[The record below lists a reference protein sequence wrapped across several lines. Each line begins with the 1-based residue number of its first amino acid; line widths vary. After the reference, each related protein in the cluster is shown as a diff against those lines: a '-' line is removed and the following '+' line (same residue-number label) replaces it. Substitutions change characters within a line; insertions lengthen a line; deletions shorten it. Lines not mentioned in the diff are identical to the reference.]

1 MLSKKNRKQYD
12 LKHANGRQHFS
23 LRKTTLGLASVLL
36 STTLYLG
43 TNTVITHAAET
54 NGQSSRESSTSSSVA
69 SSQADSTA
77 GSSTSSQESSSSSTS
92 NQTLVAPAKTQVV
105 DANNLTDSEKAAV
118 ISAIK
123 AVNSDVKSVIVD
135 NDGTA
140 HVTLSDGQ
148 TVKTLNSSETIEV
161 VSSSSTSQNVASS
174 ASNESSNSST
184 TNESANELTSEN
196 VAQEDRASNDAVP
209 ATNSNATNQTNIDIN
224 NVDAKKFN
232 WYTTTD
238 KTGIVITKYMGND
251 STVVIPNTYDF
262 KVAGKLN
269 TATRVSIT
277 WDAIRQIAN
286 NTNTHTI
293 VFSRNTDGSSLG
305 KIALTIDDYKK
316 LSAETVAKELTY
328 DTSAG
333 LWVGAFSPYSVVKV
347 PNGKIAIQ
355 QDTSK
360 TNTWLTAIDA
370 SSLDTSGVTDTTFM
384 FSGLKNLQTLNVSG
398 WNTSQVKDMTAMFY
412 GDESLTNLDVSS
424 WNTANVTSMAGM
436 FQNNFALKSLDVS
449 GWNTGNVTNMRNMFR
464 ATLSLSNLDV
474 SKWNTAN
481 VTDMSGMFWDAPGIY
496 RLVDT
501 GRTGSQT
508 SNNLMYTTSDN
519 FKNWNVSKVTNF
531 QYMFGLSD
539 SSPFVKQNVSGK
551 QVLTY
556 MDLSSWNVSQ
566 NSDKTYM
573 FQFDGSDDLNHYLGL
588 VIKTPAGSPLLAL
601 GYDGMN
607 RSNFVNYTVTK
618 DPKDYSDTSAFTK
631 QIQYTP
637 NIPYVNSSGTLSQF
651 ITEMLR
657 FYSKYSNGLVNNEID
672 PQSDSGSTGLT
683 SAGLTK
689 DASYTSDEDYIYQML
704 LADKEVVTN
713 VDFSKLKAAVDDQEA
728 THESDAYKN
737 ASAEK
742 QKAYDAAV
750 DAGKQVLAN
759 DLAYQTDVDTAT
771 TNINNAKALLSQNVD
786 KSALQKAVDTYPSLT
801 KTAYDSSSK
810 DVQAAF
816 DAALQNGKTVLADP
830 NATQQQVDDAKGALD
845 NAALNMPSGEL
856 VTNKAAGSAE
866 GVYGSKQ
873 SNLSDNDYYVVS
885 IPVNIVT
892 ADGKPYTFSSSDTT
906 GFAVRGVTKL
916 GTGTVI
922 AGKSLSGVTIPSTGL
937 KFNFF
942 AYTAKGTRDL
952 AYALQNDNIT
962 VSNDSTGTSGF
973 LAVTSFN
980 TQYGNTKYVTIT
992 VYKRPN
998 AVTTDIQKN
1007 TNISDAAAFA
1017 KKYVSNYDEVSS
1029 SVTKWSWSTQP
1040 STSTTGQQQGYL
1052 VATVN
1057 GSANS
1062 WTTGTSDISVPVT
1075 LNVTDVS
1082 KDALQKAVDE
1092 QTSTQATPAYY
1103 NADSTK
1109 QKAYDDAV
1117 AAGKTVLANTNAT
1130 QQQVDDAT
1138 KAIETAKG
1146 NLDGKETN
1154 KADLQTSIA
1163 NANTAKSNGTY
1174 DQSSSDKK
1182 SALDQA
1188 LADAE
1193 TVNNKQNATQ
1203 SEVDQAKAALDQ
1215 AIANLDG
1222 LNNAK
1227 TNANTAIDNMQNLN
1241 DAQKTAAKN
1250 AVSAAQTVAD
1260 VTTAQNNAQTTDNNM
1275 KSLSDDDNL
1284 NVDTTKDPYLNADSD
1299 LKTAYDNAKK
1309 AADAVLNKTTGE
1321 SVGASEDP
1329 KHVQDIK
1336 DALDNAASALNGA
1349 TKLNEAKTQAGT
1361 DLSGLTKLNNAQRKT
1376 AQDAIE
1382 NAKTVADVTAAVD
1395 NAKSTNTN
1403 MGDLADDEN
1412 YANADNIKQS
1422 SNYKNADT
1430 DKQKAYDDAVQ
1441 AAQDLLDKSKGTS
1454 TGNVITD
1461 PDAVQAAKQKVD
1473 DAFSALN
1480 GDNKLTAAKNNA
1492 KEAIGNLQNINDAQ
1506 KSSAISAVENAQSI
1520 DDVTTAKTNAQTT
1533 DTNMKS
1539 LHDDTNLNLDIT
1551 ADPYLNAD
1559 QTLKDAYNAAK
1570 KAADAVLAKSTGE
1583 SVGASEDPK
1592 HVQDIKDALDKAA
1605 GALNG
1610 TTKLSEAKSNAAS
1623 DLSGLT
1629 NLNNAQMQTAKKAVA
1644 NAKAVD
1650 DVKAAVNAAKN
1661 TNTNMGTLAA
1671 DENYTDAD
1679 QIKSSVNFTNADADK
1694 QKAYTDALEKVK
1706 TLLDKQN
1713 GSSTNDVTT
1722 DAEAVQAAQTELD
1735 NAAAA
1740 LNGQTKFNADK
1751 QKALDDFDANY
1762 PNLNNAQKATAKKR
1776 ISDATSPAELTS
1788 AQSTNSDL
1796 NTKMGQLKDVAATVS
1811 NTKSTDN
1818 YNYADPAL
1826 KSAYDTTAGKVSATV
1841 DPSGDDLN
1849 SDQVTALINQ
1859 EATDKAALNGE
1870 ARKAAKEALQSA
1882 HDNGESGKTTDPK
1895 YYNATDTPKAN
1906 YDKALTDAESTLS
1919 NDNATLADYQNAKTA
1934 IDDAYKAL
1942 DGVATNKQEL
1952 QSRVSD
1958 ADNVRSSS
1966 DYKNASDDARKTYE
1980 DAIKAG
1986 QDVLDNTNATQVE
1999 VNTARDNIDKAKQAL
2014 ATSANAAQGK
2024 VNSNVTP
2031 TPVGDKTN
2039 LTSEEQD
2046 SIKKAVEDA
2055 NKDNDVKSVTV
2066 DPKSGAATVEFNDG
2080 SKATI
2085 PASKTT
2091 TDTDKTRLK
2100 NDLDD
2105 SKTDA
2110 TKAIHDKAS
2119 TATKEAYD
2127 KAVSAGQT
2135 VFDNDKASQKDIDE
2149 AAEAIETAKKAMEDS
2164 ANAAQSNVN
2173 TNIDKTAV
2181 GNKDAL
2187 TTDEQAA
2194 VKKAVEKG
2202 NPGTTVSVDD
2212 KGTATVTFDDG
2223 SKATIAPEYTVK
2235 GTDKSSLV
2243 KELNNEDAVKN
2254 TQTVTLSDSEDKT
2267 PIQIYQR
2274 ASDEARKAYDDAIAK
2289 GKEVNQN
2296 TTATQDEIDAA
2307 TKAIQDAVKGLT
2319 SSATDAR
2326 LNFDFSFD
2334 KTPVADP
2341 SNVSDTEKQTILA
2354 NVKSKNSNVDTT
2366 KSVVNADGSAT
2377 IVLTDGS
2384 SVTLTPAQTIKDV
2397 NKDELRQDIATADK
2411 LQADTTNYNKAS
2423 DEARSNLE
2431 AALADAKEKE
2441 AGKFSQA
2448 DVDTSDV
2455 NLKKAI
2461 SALQTSIN
2469 SATANNPSVK
2479 TPVGRGRDVN
2489 DDESAAI
2496 KAAVNDANPGNKGVV
2511 VNSDGSATVT
2521 LANGGQVTIPASATT
2536 QDTNKTALKT
2546 AIDNGKAAISSSDFT
2561 NASTTAQD
2569 ELKKAVQ
2576 DGQSVFD
2583 NAGSSQKQIDDAAS
2597 AINTALDKVTK
2608 SINAAKG
2615 KVITDIT
2622 KTPVGDKANLTDDEK
2637 QSVAENVKKAVE
2649 AKTPGENVT
2658 VDVNNDGSATVTF
2671 NDGSKAIVPATDT
2684 VTDTDKSKLK
2694 AALDEAPTVESG
2706 SDFTNASTETQT
2718 NYKQAVEAGQKVF
2731 DNQTSTQKAID
2742 DATEA
2747 INNAKAAL
2755 ADSAKSAAD
2764 KLDVNVVKTQ
2774 VGNKS
2779 VLTDVEKQSVKE
2791 NVTDAI
2797 KAKTPDAE
2805 FDVSVDGTGNATV
2818 TFKDGSKGVISSD
2831 KTVTDVDKT
2840 GLQNDVNEKSS
2851 VEKTPAYY
2859 NASDDAQKEYNDAID
2874 AGQAVLDNPTATKDD
2889 VDKARAAI
2897 AKAKEAL
2904 TGNAT
2909 DKTDLESSIDLAN
2922 EFKDAGDTY
2931 NNASDAQ
2938 RKALDDALAEANKQ
2952 DQDPNATQS
2961 DVNKAQQALDDAF
2974 SAISGDN
2981 DASNAHSPAK
2991 TPVPAAHKNA
3001 LTSEEEAAI
3010 EQAIK
3015 NANDGKVKSV
3025 IVDPLTAEANVIFND
3040 GSKKTYTANE
3050 TIKDVDKSEL
3060 QTQKDLADSAKD
3072 TSSYFNA
3079 SDDKKTA
3086 FDKALADAETILSGN
3101 KKDIASQTDVDNAKS
3116 ALEQAISN
3124 LNGKATDKKPL
3135 EESIALA
3142 KDLQNTDVYNNASD
3156 AQRESLSE
3164 ALSEAE
3170 GQDADP
3176 SATQTDVDAAKAKL
3190 DQALDAFS
3198 GETDASNVKKPAKTP
3213 VPAAHKTA
3221 LTDDEISAVKSAITS
3236 ANSNVKNVDV
3246 DAKGNASILFNDGS
3260 KASLNAS
3267 DTITDVD
3274 KTALQTSD
3282 EAAQGL
3288 KNSSSYYNAS
3298 ADKKQV
3304 FNDALAKADSILN
3317 GQEKDTATQGEIDDA
3332 TQKLNDAARALDG
3345 KATDKTGLEDSITV
3359 ADAAK
3364 DLDTYQ
3370 MASDKQKSDLET
3382 ALKTAKDVDADENA
3396 SQESVD
3402 NAKKALDAALDA
3414 INNSQARDT
3423 KAPETKTEI
3432 HNPDSFSQ
3440 DEQQAI
3446 HGQVQNANPDATDIK
3461 VDDQGNA
3468 TVTYGDGSHTVI
3480 KGEENVKDTAMVDPL
3495 INTGDADAELNSF
3508 SKTPVQDPDKLTD
3521 SEKQQ
3526 VVSNIKTANS
3536 DKHIAD
3542 VDVKDNGRTII
3553 TFEDGTQKE
3562 LDRSQTI
3569 SYPEYSMGDALTTAD
3584 EGNSAQA
3591 EQSLN
3596 SFDKVAVQDPDALT
3610 NTEKQQVVSNI
3621 KTANSD
3627 KHIADVD
3634 VKDNGRTIVT
3644 FEDGTQKELDRSQ
3657 TISYPEY
3664 SMGDAL
3670 TTADEGNS
3678 AQAEQS
3684 LNSFDKVAVQD
3695 PDKLTDSEKNQVA
3708 ENIKNAN
3715 SDKHIA
3721 DVEVKDNGRTIITFE
3736 DGTQK
3741 ELDRSETITY
3751 PDHTSGEALTF
3762 NDAQADQSLNNFDKV
3777 EVQDPDNLTDIEK
3790 NQVAENIKT
3799 ANSDK
3804 HIADVEV
3811 KNDGRTIITFE
3822 DGTQKEL
3829 TPAQTIVEK
3838 PTETPVTP
3846 ASVNKDDL
3854 KKEVAKKDQIHTS
3867 VAYANGSAVNK
3878 KAYDDALAKA
3888 EAVLADE
3895 NASQEDVDAALAGLV
3910 SASQKL
3916 DGKESV
3922 PTSTEKDDTYN
3933 ETSKSN
3939 NPSKLSVTT
3948 ISKVTSS
3955 KKALGKKLGTNAD
3968 KLPQTG
3974 SHESEASVIGLGLLT
3989 LALAVL
3995 GIKKKKDEE

>member
-1 MLSKKNRKQYD
+1 M
-12 LKHANGRQHFS
+12 
-23 LRKTTLGLASVLL
+23 
-36 STTLYLG
+36 
-43 TNTVITHAAET
+43 
-54 NGQSSRESSTSSSVA
+54 
-69 SSQADSTA
+69 
-77 GSSTSSQESSSSSTS
+77 
-92 NQTLVAPAKTQVV
+92 
-105 DANNLTDSEKAAV
+105 
-118 ISAIK
+118 
-123 AVNSDVKSVIVD
+123 
-135 NDGTA
+135 
-140 HVTLSDGQ
+140 
-148 TVKTLNSSETIEV
+148 
-161 VSSSSTSQNVASS
+161 
-174 ASNESSNSST
+174 
-184 TNESANELTSEN
+184 
-196 VAQEDRASNDAVP
+196 
-209 ATNSNATNQTNIDIN
+209 
-224 NVDAKKFN
+224 
-232 WYTTTD
+232 
-238 KTGIVITKYMGND
+238 
-251 STVVIPNTYDF
+251 
-262 KVAGKLN
+262 
-269 TATRVSIT
+269 
-277 WDAIRQIAN
+277 
-286 NTNTHTI
+286 
-293 VFSRNTDGSSLG
+293 
-305 KIALTIDDYKK
+305 
-316 LSAETVAKELTY
+316 
-328 DTSAG
+328 
-333 LWVGAFSPYSVVKV
+333 
-347 PNGKIAIQ
+347 
-355 QDTSK
+355 
-360 TNTWLTAIDA
+360 
-370 SSLDTSGVTDTTFM
+370 
-384 FSGLKNLQTLNVSG
+384 
-398 WNTSQVKDMTAMFY
+398 
-412 GDESLTNLDVSS
+412 
-424 WNTANVTSMAGM
+424 
-436 FQNNFALKSLDVS
+436 
-449 GWNTGNVTNMRNMFR
+449 
-464 ATLSLSNLDV
+464 
-474 SKWNTAN
+474 
-481 VTDMSGMFWDAPGIY
+481 
-496 RLVDT
+496 
-501 GRTGSQT
+501 
-508 SNNLMYTTSDN
+508 
-519 FKNWNVSKVTNF
+519 
-531 QYMFGLSD
+531 
-539 SSPFVKQNVSGK
+539 
-551 QVLTY
+551 
-556 MDLSSWNVSQ
+556 
-566 NSDKTYM
+566 
-573 FQFDGSDDLNHYLGL
+573 
-588 VIKTPAGSPLLAL
+588 
-601 GYDGMN
+601 
-607 RSNFVNYTVTK
+607 
-618 DPKDYSDTSAFTK
+618 
-631 QIQYTP
+631 
-637 NIPYVNSSGTLSQF
+637 SQF

-657 FYSKYSNGLVNNEID
+657 YYSKYSNGLVNNEID

-689 DASYTSDEDYIYQML
+689 DSSYTSDEDYIYQML

-713 VDFSKLKAAVDDQEA
+713 VDFSKLKAAVDDQES
-728 THESDAYKN
+728 THELDAYKN

-742 QKAYDAAV
+742 QKAYDDAV
-750 DAGKQVLAN
+750 EAGKSVLSN

-771 TNINNAKALLSQNVD
+771 ININNAKALLSQNVD

-801 KTAYDSSSK
+801 KTAYASSSK

-816 DAALQNGKTVLADP
+816 DTALQNGKTVLADP

-845 NAALNMPSGEL
+845 NAALNMPSGAL
-856 VTNKAAGSAE
+856 VTNKDAGSAE

-1241 DAQKTAAKN
+1241 DAQKTAAEN

-1329 KHVQDIK
+1329 KHVPDIK

-1403 MGDLADDEN
+1403 MGDLAGDEN

-1539 LHDDTNLNLDIT
+1539 LHDDTNLNLDTT

-1559 QTLKDAYNAAK
+1559 QTLKDAYDAAK

-1610 TTKLSEAKSNAAS
+1610 TTKLSEAKTQAGT

-1644 NAKAVD
+1644 NAKTLA
-1650 DVKAAVNAAKN
+1650 DVTAAVNAAKN

-1671 DENYTDAD
+1671 DENYTKAD
-1679 QIKSSVNFTNADADK
+1679 QIKASVNFTNADADK

-1722 DAEAVQAAQTELD
+1722 DATAVQTAQTELD

-1740 LNGQTKFNADK
+1740 LNGQTKFEADK

-1796 NTKMGQLKDVAATVS
+1796 NGKMGQLKEVAGTVS
-1811 NTKSTDN
+1811 DTKATDN

-1870 ARKAAKEALQSA
+1870 ARKAAKEALQTA
-1882 HDNGESGKTTDPK
+1882 HDTGLAGKTTDPK
-1895 YYNATDTPKAN
+1895 YYNATDTPKSA
-1906 YDKALTDAESTLS
+1906 YDQALTDAESTLN
-1919 NDNATLADYQNAKTA
+1919 NDNATLADYQAAKKA
-1934 IDDAYKAL
+1934 IDDAYGKL
-1942 DGVATNKQEL
+1942 DGQATNKQEL
-1952 QSRVSD
+1952 QKRVSD

-1986 QDVLDNTNATQVE
+1986 QDVLNNANATQVE

-2014 ATSANAAQGK
+2014 TTSANAAQSK
-2024 VNSNVTP
+2024 VKSNVTP

-2039 LTSEEQD
+2039 LTSEEQAD
-2046 SIKKAVEDA
+2046 IQKAVEDA
-2055 NKDNDVKSVTV
+2055 NKDNDVKSVTI
-2066 DPKSGAATVEFNDG
+2066 DPKSGEATVEFNDG

-2127 KAVSAGQT
+2127 KAVSAGQL
-2135 VFDNDKASQKDIDE
+2135 VFDNDKASQKAIDE
-2149 AAEAIETAKKAMEDS
+2149 AADAIENAKKAMEDS
-2164 ANAAQSNVN
+2164 ANAAQSKVN

-2187 TTDEQAA
+2187 TTDEQDK
-2194 VKKAVEKG
+2194 VKAAVEKG

-2254 TQTVTLSDSEDKT
+2254 TQTVTLPDSEDKT

-2296 TTATQDEIDAA
+2296 TTATQDEIDKA
-2307 TKAIQDAVKGLT
+2307 TKDIQDAVKGLT

-2384 SVTLTPAQTIKDV
+2384 SVTLTPDQTIKDV
-2397 NKDELRQDIATADK
+2397 NKDELRQDIATADNLK
-2411 LQADTTNYNKAS
+2411 ADTTNYNKAS
-2423 DEARSNLE
+2423 DSARENFE
-2431 AALADAKEKE
+2431 KALADAKEKE

-2448 DVDTSDV
+2448 DVDTSDA

-2479 TPVGRGRDVN
+2479 TPVGRNRDVN
-2489 DDESAAI
+2489 EDESAAI
-2496 KAAVNDANPGNKGVV
+2496 KSAVEAANPGSTVK
-2511 VNSDGSATVT
+2511 VNNDGSATVT
-2521 LANGGQVTIPASATT
+2521 WANGGQVTIPANATT

-2546 AIDNGKAAISSSDFT
+2546 ALDNGNAAIKSSDFT
-2561 NASTTAQD
+2561 NASTTAQE
-2569 ELKKAVQ
+2569 ELKKAVAAGQ
-2576 DGQSVFD
+2576 DVFD

-2608 SINAAKG
+2608 SISAAKG

-2622 KTPVGDKANLTDDEK
+2622 KTPVGDKTNLTDDEK
-2637 QSVAENVKKAVE
+2637 QSVAENIKKAVE
-2649 AKTPGENVT
+2649 AETPGENVT

-2694 AALDEAPTVESG
+2694 AALDEAPTVEGG
-2706 SDFTNASTETQT
+2706 SDFTNASTEAQT

-2742 DATEA
+2742 DATDA

-2779 VLTDVEKQSVKE
+2779 ALTDVEKQSVKD
-2791 NVTDAI
+2791 NVTNAI

-2805 FDVSVDGTGNATV
+2805 FDVSVDDQGNATV
-2818 TFKDGSKGVISSD
+2818 TFKGGSKGVISSD

-2840 GLQNDVNEKSS
+2840 DLQNDVNEKPS

-2859 NASDDAQKEYNDAID
+2859 NASDDAKKAYDDAIA
-2874 AGQAVLDNPTATKDD
+2874 AGQKVLDNPTATKTD
-2889 VDKARAAI
+2889 VDTARAAI
-2897 AKAKEAL
+2897 AKAKQAL

-2922 EFKDAGDTY
+2922 EFKDAGNTY

-2938 RKALDDALAEANKQ
+2938 RKALDDALAEAQKQ
-2952 DQDPNATQS
+2952 DQDPNATQA
-2961 DVNKAQQALDDAF
+2961 DVNKAQQALDDAL

-2981 DASNAHSPAK
+2981 DASNAHNPAK

-3025 IVDPLTAEANVIFND
+3025 TVDPLTAEASVIFND

-3079 SDDKKTA
+3079 SADKKTV
-3086 FDKALADAETILSGN
+3086 FNKALADAEAILTGN
-3101 KKDIASQTDVDNAKS
+3101 KKDTASQTDVDNAKS
-3116 ALEQAISN
+3116 ALEQALSN
-3124 LNGKATDKKPL
+3124 LDGKATDKKPL

-3142 KDLQNTDVYNNASD
+3142 KNLQNTDVYNNASD
-3156 AQRESLSE
+3156 AQREALSE

-3176 SATQTDVDAAKAKL
+3176 SATQTNVDAAKAKL
-3190 DQALDAFS
+3190 DQVLNAFS

-3213 VPAAHKTA
+3213 VPAAHKNA
-3221 LTDDEISAVKSAITS
+3221 LTDVEISAVKSAITS

-3246 DAKGNASILFNDGS
+3246 DAKGNATILFNDGS

-3298 ADKKQV
+3298 ADKKQA
-3304 FNDALAKADSILN
+3304 FNDALAKADSILS
-3317 GQEKDTATQGEIDDA
+3317 GQEKDTATQAEIDDA

-3345 KATDKTGLEDSITV
+3345 KATDKSGLEGSITV

-3382 ALKTAKDVDADENA
+3382 ALKNAKDIDADENA

-3432 HNPDSFSQ
+3432 HNPDSFSK

-3446 HGQVQNANPDATDIK
+3446 HDQVQNANPDATDVN

-3480 KGEENVKDTAMVDPL
+3480 KGEENVKDTATGDPL

-3508 SKTPVQDPDKLTD
+3508 SKTP
-3521 SEKQQ
+3521 
-3526 VVSNIKTANS
+3526 
-3536 DKHIAD
+3536 
-3542 VDVKDNGRTII
+3542 
-3553 TFEDGTQKE
+3553 
-3562 LDRSQTI
+3562 
-3569 SYPEYSMGDALTTAD
+3569 
-3584 EGNSAQA
+3584 
-3591 EQSLN
+3591 
-3596 SFDKVAVQDPDALT
+3596 
-3610 NTEKQQVVSNI
+3610 
-3621 KTANSD
+3621 
-3627 KHIADVD
+3627 
-3634 VKDNGRTIVT
+3634 
-3644 FEDGTQKELDRSQ
+3644 
-3657 TISYPEY
+3657 
-3664 SMGDAL
+3664 
-3670 TTADEGNS
+3670 
-3678 AQAEQS
+3678 
-3684 LNSFDKVAVQD
+3684 VQD

-3721 DVEVKDNGRTIITFE
+3721 DVEVKDNGRTIVTFEDGTQKELDRNETITYPDHTSGEVLTFNDAQADQSLNNFDKVAVQDPDKLTDTEKQQVTENIKSANSDKHIASVDVKDNGRTIVTFE

-3777 EVQDPDNLTDIEK
+3777 EVQDPDNLTDSEK
-3790 NQVAENIKT
+3790 NQVAENIKN

-3846 ASVNKDDL
+3846 ASVNKNDL

-3922 PTSTEKDDTYN
+3922 PTSTEKDDTSN

-3995 GIKKKKDEE
+3995 GFKKKKDEE